1 MVEKFRDIDQFDE
14 KLLRALQGNA
24 RATSFEL
31 AEVVGLSPSS
41 CQRRQRELEQRGII
55 RGYRADIDP
64 AVLGQSFT
72 VFAAVQL
79 ERHVRSDVQA
89 FQKAV
94 TQLPGVLGV
103 HHIAGAFDYLLR
115 VAVADLAS
123 YEIFH
128 ADRLTALPGVAHI
141 TSYVVMSTLRCD
153 CPRRDWRRNPKL
165 ANSAHTTRQ
174 RRFAEQKASPSPSS
188 AMPRTAR

>member
-1 MVEKFRDIDQFDE
+1 VEKWR
-14 KLLRALQGNA
+14 
-24 RATSFEL
+24 
-31 AEVVGLSPSS
+31 
-41 CQRRQRELEQRGII
+41 LE
-55 RGYRADIDP
+55 
-64 AVLGQSFT
+64 T

-94 TQLPGVLGV
+94 TQLPGVLEV

-115 VAVADLAS
+115 IAVADLES

-141 TSYVVMSTLRCD
+141 NSYVVMSTLR
-153 CPRRDWRRNPKL
+153 
-165 ANSAHTTRQ
+165 
-174 RRFAEQKASPSPSS
+174 
-188 AMPRTAR
+188 

>member
-1 MVEKFRDIDQFDE
+1 VNRFRACEEYATFYAETLRSQADGTMSLHKSSEIDSFDE
-14 KLLRALQGNA
+14 KILQALQWDA
-24 RATSFEL
+24 RKTSLEL

-41 CQRRQRELEQRGII
+41 CQRRQRDLEQRGII
-55 RGYRADIDP
+55 RGYRAEIDP
-64 AVLGQSFT
+64 AVLGRSFT

-94 TQLPGVLGV
+94 TQLPGILEV

-141 TSYVVMSTLRCD
+141 TSYVVMSTL
-153 CPRRDWRRNPKL
+153 K
-165 ANSAHTTRQ
+165 
-174 RRFAEQKASPSPSS
+174 
-188 AMPRTAR
+188 

>member
-1 MVEKFRDIDQFDE
+1 MVEKLRDIDQFDE
-14 KLLRALQGNA
+14 KLMRSLQGNA

-94 TQLPGVLGV
+94 TQLPGVLEV

-115 VAVADLAS
+115 IAVADLAS

-128 ADRLTALPGVAHI
+128 ADHLTALPGVAHI
-141 TSYVVMSTLRCD
+141 TSYVVMSTLR
-153 CPRRDWRRNPKL
+153 
-165 ANSAHTTRQ
+165 
-174 RRFAEQKASPSPSS
+174 
-188 AMPRTAR
+188 

>member
-1 MVEKFRDIDQFDE
+1 MEKFRDIDQFDE
-14 KLLRALQGNA
+14 KLLHALQRNA

-94 TQLPGVLGV
+94 TQLPGILEV

-115 VAVADLAS
+115 IGVADLAS

-128 ADRLTALPGVAHI
+128 ADRL
-141 TSYVVMSTLRCD
+141 
-153 CPRRDWRRNPKL
+153 
-165 ANSAHTTRQ
+165 
-174 RRFAEQKASPSPSS
+174 
-188 AMPRTAR
+188 

>member
-1 MVEKFRDIDQFDE
+1 MGKIGEVDLFDE
-14 KLLRALQGNA
+14 KIMHALQRDG
-24 RATSFEL
+24 RKTSVEL

-64 AVLGQSFT
+64 AVLGRSFT

-94 TQLPGVLGV
+94 IQFPGILEV

-115 VAVADLAS
+115 VAVSDLAS
-123 YEIFH
+123 YETFH
-128 ADRLTALPGVAHI
+128 ADCLTALPGVAHI
-141 TSYVVMSTLRCD
+141 TSYVVMSTLR
-153 CPRRDWRRNPKL
+153 
-165 ANSAHTTRQ
+165 
-174 RRFAEQKASPSPSS
+174 
-188 AMPRTAR
+188 

>member
-1 MVEKFRDIDQFDE
+1 VEKYRDLDQFDE
-14 KLLRALQGNA
+14 KLLHALQRNA

-41 CQRRQRELEQRGII
+41 CQRRQRELEQRGVI

-64 AVLGQSFT
+64 AVLRQSFT

-94 TQLPGVLGV
+94 RQLPGVLEV

-115 VAVADLAS
+115 VAVGDLAS

-128 ADRLTALPGVAHI
+128 ADRLTSLPGVAHI
-141 TSYVVMSTLRCD
+141 TSYVVMSTLR
-153 CPRRDWRRNPKL
+153 
-165 ANSAHTTRQ
+165 
-174 RRFAEQKASPSPSS
+174 
-188 AMPRTAR
+188 

>member
-14 KLLRALQGNA
+14 KLLRALRRDA

-79 ERHVRSDVQA
+79 ERHVRSEEQ
-89 FQKAV
+89 
-94 TQLPGVLGV
+94 
-103 HHIAGAFDYLLR
+103 
-115 VAVADLAS
+115 
-123 YEIFH
+123 
-128 ADRLTALPGVAHI
+128 RLNSSH
-141 TSYVVMSTLRCD
+141 
-153 CPRRDWRRNPKL
+153 RR
-165 ANSAHTTRQ
+165 
-174 RRFAEQKASPSPSS
+174 
-188 AMPRTAR
+188 

>member
-1 MVEKFRDIDQFDE
+1 MVEKLRDIDQFDE

-94 TQLPGVLGV
+94 SQLPGVLEV

-128 ADRLTALPGVAHI
+128 ADRLTALPGVVHI
-141 TSYVVMSTLRCD
+141 TSYVVMSTLR
-153 CPRRDWRRNPKL
+153 
-165 ANSAHTTRQ
+165 
-174 RRFAEQKASPSPSS
+174 
-188 AMPRTAR
+188 

>member
-14 KLLRALQGNA
+14 KLLHALQRNA

-94 TQLPGVLGV
+94 TQLPGVLEV

-115 VAVADLAS
+115 IGGRGS
-123 YEIFH
+123 RE
-128 ADRLTALPGVAHI
+128 
-141 TSYVVMSTLRCD
+141 LRD
-153 CPRRDWRRNPKL
+153 FPRRSSDGAAGGGAHHFVCCDVNP
-165 ANSAHTTRQ
+165 
-174 RRFAEQKASPSPSS
+174 EVI
-188 AMPRTAR
+188 

>member
-1 MVEKFRDIDQFDE
+1 MQKISDIDQFDE
-14 KLLRALQGNA
+14 KLLRALEQDG
-24 RATSFEL
+24 RTTSIEL
-31 AEVVGLSPSS
+31 AEAIGLSPSS
-41 CQRRQRELEQRGII
+41 CQRRQRELERRGVI

-64 AVLGQSFT
+64 AVLGHSFA

-79 ERHVRSDVQA
+79 ERHVGGEVQS

-94 TQLPGVLGV
+94 IQLPEVLEV

-115 VAVADLAS
+115 IAVADLAS

-141 TSYVVMSTLRCD
+141 TSYVVMSRL
-153 CPRRDWRRNPKL
+153 K
-165 ANSAHTTRQ
+165 
-174 RRFAEQKASPSPSS
+174 
-188 AMPRTAR
+188 

>member
-1 MVEKFRDIDQFDE
+1 VEKFRDLDQFDE
-14 KLLRALQGNA
+14 KLLRALQRNA

-41 CQRRQRELEQRGII
+41 CQRRQRELEQRGVI
-55 RGYRADIDP
+55 RGYHADIDP

-89 FQKAV
+89 FQNAV
-94 TQLPGVLGV
+94 TQLPGVLEV

-115 VAVADLAS
+115 IAVADLAS

-141 TSYVVMSTLRCD
+141 TSYVVMSMLR
-153 CPRRDWRRNPKL
+153 
-165 ANSAHTTRQ
+165 
-174 RRFAEQKASPSPSS
+174 
-188 AMPRTAR
+188 